1 MVFTY
6 EHEIC
11 TWICFYLISWNDVH
25 VERAASQIAGYLELS
40 GFLAGGKTGNVPIPK
55 TAGFFD
61 NLFIPLFLIIGI
73 VLLILGRYK
82 RK

>member
-1 MVFTY
+1 MNTKSVLGFVFILLAGMMYT
-6 EHEIC
+6 
-11 TWICFYLISWNDVH
+11 L
-25 VERAASQIAGYLELS
+25 ERAASQIAGYLELS